1 MSLEFTQPLMN
12 VFGLQGFHIKSN
24 FSCKFGVTERVG
36 ALLNAAERALCRRRR
51 RIPAFALPV
60 KFRMLVLGLDSK
72 ALTRFSEFCYC
83 CCLLTT
89 TACASMQHSRNLA
102 KILYLTP
109 VQRRHEGTSNCSRWV
124 GFSVKTATN
133 RYLPQASFK

>member
-60 KFRMLVLGLDSK
+60 KFRMLVQGSAKRWFPGCVNVNEGQAEVVSNSSNEIHQTLEPPFSR
-72 ALTRFSEFCYC
+72 ALY
-83 CCLLTT
+83 
-89 TACASMQHSRNLA
+89 
-102 KILYLTP
+102 
-109 VQRRHEGTSNCSRWV
+109 
-124 GFSVKTATN
+124 
-133 RYLPQASFK
+133 